1 MCHKRGVDK
10 EERVLTKTVLLGWQK
25 LAVKVISNSVTL
37 FLFYMGLTVA
47 VLILILHL
55 LNPQQG
61 GGCTTLKLVPPPQLS
76 ELTMDTSEKL

>member
-1 MCHKRGVDK
+1 
-10 EERVLTKTVLLGWQK
+10 
-25 LAVKVISNSVTL
+25 
-37 FLFYMGLTVA
+37 MGLTVA

>member
-1 MCHKRGVDK
+1 MDK
-10 EERVLTKTVLLGWQK
+10 EEGALTKTVLLGWQK
-25 LAVKVISNSVTL
+25 LAVKVISNGVTL

-55 LNPQQG
+55 LNPQ
-61 GGCTTLKLVPPPQLS
+61 LVPPPQLS